1 MEDEN
6 GAELADEAS
15 SVLRLE
21 MADTSPSVE
30 ERAEVD
36 TVKEGEVS
44 DTDTGAGEAAPRLE
58 GQWSARS
65 QQQSRLCTQVSSSQ
79 KQSAAWPPHRSRQLP
94 VVAQL
99 WLVFGKFLSSW
110 EMFGLSVAA
119 SWPPVLAAAVVAPWC
134 TDDSVETVELDELAA
149 EDSSFVNVTLVVGLS
164 SCVVSTT
171 ACVVF

>member
-1 MEDEN
+1 MGNEN
-6 GAELADEAS
+6 ETEVAAEIF

-36 TVKEGEVS
+36 TVEDGEVS

-58 GQWSARS
+58 GQCSARS

-99 WLVFGKFLSSW
+99 
-110 EMFGLSVAA
+110 
-119 SWPPVLAAAVVAPWC
+119 
-134 TDDSVETVELDELAA
+134 
-149 EDSSFVNVTLVVGLS
+149 
-164 SCVVSTT
+164 
-171 ACVVF
+171 

>member
-1 MEDEN
+1 MENEN
-6 GAELADEAS
+6 ETEVAAEIF

-30 ERAEVD
+30 ERAE
-36 TVKEGEVS
+36 GSVS

-58 GQWSARS
+58 GQCSARS

-99 WLVFGKFLSSW
+99 
-110 EMFGLSVAA
+110 
-119 SWPPVLAAAVVAPWC
+119 
-134 TDDSVETVELDELAA
+134 
-149 EDSSFVNVTLVVGLS
+149 
-164 SCVVSTT
+164 
-171 ACVVF
+171 